1 MRISYWSSDVCSSDL
16 HGHHIER
23 SADLDAFPEGDA
35 ILDRRRRLLGIGII
49 PGGVAVHLPAHGD
62 MMIMGD
68 AFPRAQARRR
78 SLRPHAGIDRSAW
91 EIMIA
96 LDNDRY
102 AAVGDHPAVP
112 PSLHHHT
119 HLSPNTSST
128 CSSPR
133 PHTPHSD

>member
-35 ILDRRRRLLGIGII
+35 ILDRRRRLLGIAII
-49 PGGVAVHLPAHGD
+49 PGGVGVHLPAHGD

-78 SLRPHAGIDRSAW
+78 ALREHTGIDRRAW

-96 LDNDRY
+96 LDHDRVV
-102 AAVGDHPAVP
+102 AVGDHRAVP
-112 PSLHHHT
+112 DRKSTRL
-119 HLSPNTSST
+119 NSS
-128 CSSPR
+128 
-133 PHTPHSD
+133 H